1 MSCKTFTAYMQSMT
15 PITTATTWP
24 AEDTVWRAI
33 RAKQGGVII
42 GQMIEKYH
50 CKVHSGKKNGGA
62 AYTAWTTLQVK
73 NEGDQSRPITFTY
86 LLVNIAHGS
95 PEKVAQLLDA
105 FESSASAIAPVMP
118 KDNALTTSLG
128 AVQLALSGHPSSVIL
143 DKIRP
148 LIQSWLTNQDGPLAF
163 HSVTIQRPADYPINH
178 HTDMS
183 STSTGLT
190 GNACYRVE
198 GVIVGQ

>member
-33 RAKQGGVII
+33 RARQGGLVI
-42 GQMIEKYH
+42 GQTIEKYH
-50 CKVHSGKKNGGA
+50 CKVHSGKKNGGP

-73 NEGDQSRPITFTY
+73 NEGDQTQPITFTY

-95 PEKVAQLLDA
+95 HDRVAQILDA
-105 FESSASAIAPVMP
+105 FESSASAAAPATP
-118 KDNALTTSLG
+118 KDNPLTTSLG
-128 AVQLALSGHPSSVIL
+128 AVQLVLRGRPGSFIFDALCPHV
-143 DKIRP
+143 
-148 LIQSWLTNQDGPLAF
+148 QSWLTNQDGPLAF
-163 HSVTIQRPADYPINH
+163 HSVSIQRPADYPINH

-190 GNACYRVE
+190 GNACYRVQ